1 VAWLHKSRLRWRAL
15 IKRRELDRDLEEEI
29 QFHLMLRAARNQES
43 GMSPEEA
50 AHAANRQFGNRSWW
64 KENIREMW
72 STGVF
77 ESVVQDIRYAVRSLR
92 KTPAFVTAA
101 VLILALGIGSATAI
115 FSMVNAVLLRSLPFQ
130 SPDAL
135 VVLWGNVQR
144 QKVERRGASYPD
156 YRDWKSRSRSFTDM
170 AAYVSGSFILPK
182 PSGSEQILGECVAP
196 GYFELL
202 GIKPVIGR
210 TFHFDEDIVGK
221 TAPSTTIL
229 IPSPTQHTSR
239 SSLRLAFRAIRQR
252 TPARATQPAK
262 SSPGSSGTGG
272 TP

>member
-1 VAWLHKSRLRWRAL
+1 VTWLHQTRLRWRAL
-15 IKRRELDRDLEEEI
+15 IKRRQLDRDLEQEI
-29 QFHLMLRAARNQES
+29 QFHLMMRAARYHES
-43 GMSPEEA
+43 GMSLEDA
-50 AHAANRQFGNRSWW
+50 ARAANRQFGNRSWW

-77 ESVVQDIRYAVRSLR
+77 ESVVQDIRYAVRSLS

-130 SPDAL
+130 SPDTL

-156 YRDWKSRSRSFTDM
+156 YQDWKSQSRSFTDM
-170 AAYVSGSFILPK
+170 AAYVSGSFIWPK
-182 PSGSEQILGECVAP
+182 PGGSEQISGECVAP

-202 GIKPVIGR
+202 GVKPVIGR
-210 TFHFDEDIVGK
+210 TFHPDEDILGK
-221 TAPSTTIL
+221 TAPVVL
-229 IPSPTQHTSR
+229 IGEGFWKRQESRLRGRPS
-239 SSLRLAFRAIRQR
+239 
-252 TPARATQPAK
+252 
-262 SSPGSSGTGG
+262 
-272 TP
+272 